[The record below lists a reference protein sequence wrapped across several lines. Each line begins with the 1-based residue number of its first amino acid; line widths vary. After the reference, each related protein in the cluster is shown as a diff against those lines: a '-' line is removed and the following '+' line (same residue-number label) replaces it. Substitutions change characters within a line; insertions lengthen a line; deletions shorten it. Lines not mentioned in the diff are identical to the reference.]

1 MTKRDGKV
9 IGYARVSTKGQDLTV
24 QREQLQAA
32 GSTKIFEEKV
42 SGTKRDR
49 PELIKMLDWVREGDT
64 VIVCKLDRIARSIK
78 DLWEIVEKLQAKG
91 VGFQALNNKDLDTT
105 SATGRLMLSIL
116 GAVAQFEAEMLK
128 ERQAEGIEI
137 AKRKGKYVGRQ
148 PTARKHADKIK
159 ELLAE
164 GVPKLE
170 IAKRLGIGKSSVYR
184 IAEDVFKIKTGIA
197 DTPPIPFPGS

>member
-24 QREQLQAA
+24 QREHLQAA
-32 GSTKIFEEKV
+32 GCTKIFEEKV

-49 PELIKMLDWVREGDT
+49 PELDKMLDWVREGDT

-78 DLWEIVEKLQAKG
+78 DLWEIVDKLQAKG
-91 VGFQALNNKDLDTT
+91 VGFLALNNKDLDTT

-137 AKRKGKYVGRQ
+137 AKREGKYTGRQ
-148 PTARKHADKIK
+148 PTARKQEAEIK
-159 ELLAE
+159 RLLAE
-164 GVPKLE
+164 GMSKLE
-170 IAKRLGIGKSSVYR
+170 VAKTLGIGKSSVYR
-184 IAEDVFKIKTGIA
+184 IAAE
-197 DTPPIPFPGS
+197 